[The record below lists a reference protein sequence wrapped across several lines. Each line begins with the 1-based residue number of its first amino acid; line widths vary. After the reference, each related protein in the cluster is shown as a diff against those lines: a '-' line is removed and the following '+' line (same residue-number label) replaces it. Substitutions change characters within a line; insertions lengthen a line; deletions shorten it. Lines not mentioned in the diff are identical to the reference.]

1 MGRLSAH
8 VSTRKHTRGKKKREW
23 MLEKEKR
30 RESEY
35 LLSGIYHQ
43 QACYRNTER
52 CCLAIISREI
62 EAVLRITAP
71 VAPEALFFWFA
82 PIYLLYKVQILT
94 QHPLWDSH
102 FLSPVVNLRRCTTSS
117 LFARFTCFTSAK
129 VSILTLLPA
138 IYVWGLLVN
147 MPLSI
152 YT

>member
-71 VAPEALFFWFA
+71 VAPEALSFLVCPNLLALQSTNTEAASPLGFPLPITRCEPTSVHNFVFVRS
-82 PIYLLYKVQILT
+82 IYLVY
-94 QHPLWDSH
+94 
-102 FLSPVVNLRRCTTSS
+102 
-117 LFARFTCFTSAK
+117 
-129 VSILTLLPA
+129 
-138 IYVWGLLVN
+138 
-147 MPLSI
+147 
-152 YT
+152 